1 MFGNLP
7 DLAAKGS
14 SPTTFPE
21 TSDANFTPFTEVDP
35 ASGKSL
41 QYQTITFLPEY
52 RQYSFEVRVITR
64 VVHPFR

>member
-14 SPTTFPE
+14 SPPTFPE
-21 TSDANFTPFTEVDP
+21 TSDAHFTPFTEVDA
-35 ASGKSL
+35 ASGQSL

-52 RQYSFEVRVITR
+52 QQYSFEVR
-64 VVHPFR
+64 